1 MLISAIHNSKKDKSF
16 IIHTSALRTLFE
28 YDRSDFDLGREYALS
43 FNLNGNV
50 ITLKGKSAHS
60 TGYNLRVGVNNIPEK
75 LYKKYKNKRK
85 FQLDL
90 IEARKIEYKHDKI

>member
-1 MLISAIHNSKKDKSF
+1 M
-16 IIHTSALRTLFE
+16 
-28 YDRSDFDLGREYALS
+28 
-43 FNLNGNV
+43 

-75 LYKKYKNKRK
+75 IFKKYKNKRK

-90 IEARKIEYKHDKI
+90 IEARKIEYKHDKL

>member
-16 IIHTSALRTLFE
+16 IIHTSALRDLFE
-28 YDRSDFDLGREYALS
+28 YDRSDFDLGREYALT
-43 FNLNGNV
+43 FNVNNKV

-60 TGYNLRVGVNNIPEK
+60 TGYNLRVGINNIPEK
-75 LYKKYKNKRK
+75 VFKKYKNKRK

-90 IEARKIEYKHDKI
+90 IEARKIEYKNDKI